1 EEKRNKV
8 VCITGVSGFIASWLV
23 NLLLQRA
30 YIVKATVRD
39 PSQHTDHLR
48 ELDGAKERL
57 LLLKANLLEEGSFD
71 SAVDGCEER
80 CIRVILSSFKCNRR
94 TISQREPMSGEGKVV
109 CVTGAS
115 GFIASW
121 LVKLLLQRSYTVK
134 ATVRDL
140 NNHNAEHLLTL
151 DGAEERLHLFKANL
165 LEDGSFDSAVDG
177 CEGVFHTASPVV
189 VSANDPQAEI
199 IDPAVKGTL
208 NVLRSCAR
216 VDSIKRVV
224 VTSSIV
230 STLFTGTPLTP
241 DVIVDEM
248 WFSDLDVCKELKHWY
263 AISKTLAEQ
272 AAWKFAE
279 ENGIDLV
286 TIHPGLVL
294 GPLLQPNLNLS
305 VEVILKLIQGS
316 PIYPSPY
323 RLVDVRDVAHAH
335 IQALE
340 VPMANGR
347 YMMVGRVTHD
357 NEVVNFLCQN
367 YPAMHLPEKSEDY
380 KYEPTYHV
388 SQERAKSLGI
398 NFMPWEL
405 SLEGE
410 GLPPFLATAA
420 KGKQSDIFVQM
431 MMSGEGEGKVVCV
444 TGASGFIASWLVKLL
459 LQRGYT
465 VNATKWYP
473 LAKTLAEEAA
483 WKFARENGI
492 DLVAINPG
500 IVIGPF
506 FHPILNFGADV
517 ILNLINGAQSF
528 PSPYRFVDIRDVAYA
543 QIQAL
548 EVPTANGR
556 YLLVGS
562 VVQLYDILKFL
573 HEHYPTL
580 LVAGNCVQ
588 MIDNPPDTAIIAKSY
603 HARRDQKS

>member
-71 SAVDGCEER
+71 SAVDGCE
-80 CIRVILSSFKCNRR
+80 VQKN
-94 TISQREPMSGEGKVV
+94 
-109 CVTGAS
+109 
-115 GFIASW
+115 
-121 LVKLLLQRSYTVK
+121 
-134 ATVRDL
+134 
-140 NNHNAEHLLTL
+140 
-151 DGAEERLHLFKANL
+151 
-165 LEDGSFDSAVDG
+165 SADIV
-177 CEGVFHTASPVV
+177 ET
-189 VSANDPQAEI
+189 
-199 IDPAVKGTL
+199 AVKGTL
-208 NVLRSCAR
+208 NVLRSCAK
-216 VDSIKRVV
+216 VHSIKRVV
-224 VTSSIV
+224 LTSS
-230 STLFTGTPLTP
+230 TAAMTQNGNPTTP
-241 DVIVDEM
+241 DVVIDET
-248 WFSDLDVCKELKHWY
+248 WFSSSVFCKENK
-263 AISKTLAEQ
+263 
-272 AAWKFAE
+272 
-279 ENGIDLV
+279 
-286 TIHPGLVL
+286 
-294 GPLLQPNLNLS
+294 
-305 VEVILKLIQGS
+305 
-316 PIYPSPY
+316 
-323 RLVDVRDVAHAH
+323 
-335 IQALE
+335 
-340 VPMANGR
+340 
-347 YMMVGRVTHD
+347 
-357 NEVVNFLCQN
+357 
-367 YPAMHLPEKSEDY
+367 
-380 KYEPTYHV
+380 
-388 SQERAKSLGI
+388 
-398 NFMPWEL
+398 
-405 SLEGE
+405 
-410 GLPPFLATAA
+410 
-420 KGKQSDIFVQM
+420 
-431 MMSGEGEGKVVCV
+431 
-444 TGASGFIASWLVKLL
+444 
-459 LQRGYT
+459 
-465 VNATKWYP
+465 KWYP

>member
-80 CIRVILSSFKCNRR
+80 
-94 TISQREPMSGEGKVV
+94 E
-109 CVTGAS
+109 
-115 GFIASW
+115 
-121 LVKLLLQRSYTVK
+121 
-134 ATVRDL
+134 
-140 NNHNAEHLLTL
+140 
-151 DGAEERLHLFKANL
+151 
-165 LEDGSFDSAVDG
+165 
-177 CEGVFHTASPVV
+177 
-189 VSANDPQAEI
+189 
-199 IDPAVKGTL
+199 
-208 NVLRSCAR
+208 
-216 VDSIKRVV
+216 
-224 VTSSIV
+224 
-230 STLFTGTPLTP
+230 
-241 DVIVDEM
+241 
-248 WFSDLDVCKELKHWY
+248 
-263 AISKTLAEQ
+263 
-272 AAWKFAE
+272 
-279 ENGIDLV
+279 
-286 TIHPGLVL
+286 
-294 GPLLQPNLNLS
+294 
-305 VEVILKLIQGS
+305 
-316 PIYPSPY
+316 
-323 RLVDVRDVAHAH
+323 
-335 IQALE
+335 
-340 VPMANGR
+340 
-347 YMMVGRVTHD
+347 
-357 NEVVNFLCQN
+357 
-367 YPAMHLPEKSEDY
+367 
-380 KYEPTYHV
+380 
-388 SQERAKSLGI
+388 
-398 NFMPWEL
+398 
-405 SLEGE
+405 
-410 GLPPFLATAA
+410 
-420 KGKQSDIFVQM
+420 M

-465 VNATKWYP
+465 VNATVRDPNIVETAVKGTLNVLRSCAKVHSIKRVVLTSSTAAMTQNGNPTTPDVVIDETWFSSSVFCKENKKWYP

>member
-1 EEKRNKV
+1 MDVKNAAY
-8 VCITGVSGFIASWLV
+8 VSF
-23 NLLLQRA
+23 
-30 YIVKATVRD
+30 YP
-39 PSQHTDHLR
+39 PS
-48 ELDGAKERL
+48 
-57 LLLKANLLEEGSFD
+57 N
-71 SAVDGCEER
+71 
-80 CIRVILSSFKCNRR
+80 VIGEQFHK
-94 TISQREPMSGEGKVV
+94 REPMSGKGKVV

-121 LVKLLLQRSYTVK
+121 LVRLLLQRSYTVK

-224 VTSSIV
+224 VTSSMV

-241 DVIVDEM
+241 DVIVDEK

-279 ENGIDLV
+279 ENGIELV

-305 VEVILKLIQGS
+305 MEMILKLIQGS

-323 RLVDVRDVAHAH
+323 RLVDFRDVAHAH

-357 NEVVNFLCQN
+357 NEIVNFLCQN

-405 SLEGE
+405 SVKDTIESLKE
-410 GLPPFLATAA
+410 
-420 KGKQSDIFVQM
+420 KG
-431 MMSGEGEGKVVCV
+431 
-444 TGASGFIASWLVKLL
+444 
-459 LQRGYT
+459 
-465 VNATKWYP
+465 
-473 LAKTLAEEAA
+473 
-483 WKFARENGI
+483 
-492 DLVAINPG
+492 
-500 IVIGPF
+500 
-506 FHPILNFGADV
+506 
-517 ILNLINGAQSF
+517 
-528 PSPYRFVDIRDVAYA
+528 
-543 QIQAL
+543 
-548 EVPTANGR
+548 
-556 YLLVGS
+556 
-562 VVQLYDILKFL
+562 FL
-573 HEHYPTL
+573 HF
-580 LVAGNCVQ
+580 
-588 MIDNPPDTAIIAKSY
+588 
-603 HARRDQKS
+603 